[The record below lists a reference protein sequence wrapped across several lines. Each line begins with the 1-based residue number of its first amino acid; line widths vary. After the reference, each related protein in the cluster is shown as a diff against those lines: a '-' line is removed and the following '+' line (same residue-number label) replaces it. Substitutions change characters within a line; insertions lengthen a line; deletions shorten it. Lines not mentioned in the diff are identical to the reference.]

1 MGSCG
6 QWVTIWR
13 NKEHIDDILE
23 VVRPEP
29 DLVDDRTY
37 YLFSNWTANK
47 WTSSQDGASSVWYF
61 SSVFNH
67 NFKNNSVAVLV
78 FYAPS

>member
-23 VVRPEP
+23 VVRP
-29 DLVDDRTY
+29 DLGDGRTY
-37 YLFSNWTANK
+37 YLFSDWTANK
-47 WTSSQDGASSVWYF
+47 WTSAQGGAGNAWGF
-61 SSVFNH
+61 TSVFNGIS
-67 NFKNNSVAVLV
+67 KNGSYAVLV

>member
-23 VVRPEP
+23 VVRP
-29 DLVDDRTY
+29 DLGDGRTY
-37 YLFSNWTANK
+37 YLFSDWTANK
-47 WTSSQDGASSVWYF
+47 WTSAQNGARYAWNLA
-61 SSVFNH
+61 SVFDYNG
-67 NFKNNSVAVLV
+67 KSSSYAVLV

>member
-23 VVRPEP
+23 VVRP
-29 DLVDDRTY
+29 DLGDDRTY

-47 WTSSQDGASSVWYF
+47 WTSTQNGA
-61 SSVFNH
+61 
-67 NFKNNSVAVLV
+67 NNA
-78 FYAPS
+78 